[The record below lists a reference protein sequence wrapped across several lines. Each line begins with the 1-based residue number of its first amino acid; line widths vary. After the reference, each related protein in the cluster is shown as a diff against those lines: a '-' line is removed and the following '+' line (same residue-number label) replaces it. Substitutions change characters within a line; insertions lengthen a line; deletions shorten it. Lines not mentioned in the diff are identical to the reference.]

1 MEKYKSHLRLRRN
14 ILVCFALLAAATGLF
29 DVFFAPEAVRDSAV
43 FEFQLGLIHGAGILS
58 LLWAVRDTRSLRS
71 KAALRLAYNRENDE
85 RMKAIR
91 ARAGM
96 PMLLISSAIILLA
109 AMVAGCF
116 SAAVFYTLVAVA
128 AGQLTLGAAVKFFY
142 MKKL

>member
-1 MEKYKSHLRLRRN
+1 
-14 ILVCFALLAAATGLF
+14 
-29 DVFFAPEAVRDSAV
+29 
-43 FEFQLGLIHGAGILS
+43 
-58 LLWAVRDTRSLRS
+58 
-71 KAALRLAYNRENDE
+71 
-85 RMKAIR
+85 MKAIR

-116 SAAVFYTLVAVA
+116 SAAVFTRCRAVA

>member
-1 MEKYKSHLRLRRN
+1 M
-14 ILVCFALLAAATGLF
+14 
-29 DVFFAPEAVRDSAV
+29 
-43 FEFQLGLIHGAGILS
+43 
-58 LLWAVRDTRSLRS
+58 RDTRSLRS
-71 KAALRLAYNRENDE
+71 EAALRLAYNRENDE